1 VKSLAQDGSHGTR
14 LGMMYAIRTVATL
27 NNRRVV
33 VLAAAVASWSWCHPA
48 RAAWPEQVETV
59 TFVSPADA
67 TDQKTLLYVP
77 PGDEPVP
84 LLVAFHTWSNDYR
97 QEESPYARWCIAR
110 GWALVHPDVRGPAN
124 RPEAAGSDLAFADL
138 GAAIDLAKSR
148 RRIDPDRI
156 YAVGVSGGG
165 MMTLLAAARMPD
177 VWAAASAWVPVTDLA
192 AWHAES
198 TARKNKYARDVE
210 RVCGGPPGA
219 SAAVDAAY
227 ASRSVVA
234 RLAAAPP
241 GLPLD
246 INTGIHD
253 GHVGSVPVSHAIRA
267 FNAVAAPADRVPAPM
282 IDSLVAER
290 AVPADVRHGTADP
303 LYAARPVLMRRTSGH
318 ARLTVFDGDH
328 EILHE
333 AALTWLEAQRRGTPP
348 RWDPT
353 PHEPPVLGVSA
364 AASGR

>member
-1 VKSLAQDGSHGTR
+1 MMHHSRDLASLNR
-14 LGMMYAIRTVATL
+14 WFVA
-27 NNRRVV
+27 
-33 VLAAAVASWSWCHPA
+33 LAAAVVSSWCCHA
-48 RAAWPEQVETV
+48 VQAAWPEQVETA
-59 TFVSPADA
+59 TFESPADA
-67 TDQKTLLYVP
+67 TEQKTLLYVP

-97 QEESPYARWCIAR
+97 QDESPYARWCIAR
-110 GWALVHPDVRGPAN
+110 GWALVHPDVRGPAD

-198 TARKNKYARDVE
+198 TARKSKYARDVE

-219 SAAVDAAY
+219 SPPIDAAY

-234 RLAAAPP
+234 RLTAAPP
-241 GLPLD
+241 ELPLD
-246 INTGIHD
+246 INTGLHD

-267 FNAVAAPADRVPAPM
+267 FNAVAAPADRIPAPLS
-282 IDSLVAER
+282 DSLVTDR
-290 AVPADVRHGTADP
+290 AVPAALRHRDADP
-303 LYAARPVLMRRTSGH
+303 LYASRPVLMRRTSGQ
-318 ARLTVFDGDH
+318 ARLTVFDGGH

-333 AALTWLEAQRRGTPP
+333 AALTWLEAQRRGAPP
-348 RWDPT
+348 CWDPT
-353 PHEPPVLGVSA
+353 PHEPPVLGNSA